1 MALAIKALLN
11 FHDYALDN
19 WRDARVDDWPLMSSC
34 WSVVAIV
41 AVYLYIVFNL
51 GPKFMENRK
60 PFELKWVLI
69 GYNIF
74 QVLYCL
80 VILVLVCIYVIPH
93 HNVIC
98 AAVDTSTPHGLIAAK
113 LAWAY
118 FLSKIIDLLDTVFF
132 VLRKKDNQITFLH
145 VYHHAGMVV
154 LTWIGCRFIPGGSSL
169 NLGILNTFVHAFMY
183 SYYLAS
189 VWDKKYARNLW
200 LKKQITHLQMIQFA
214 LVAISYS
221 LVLIGEDCGYPKFIC
236 IFIIPQNL
244 FMFYM
249 FGDFYF
255 KSYIRPLKAAANS
268 KKED

>member
-1 MALAIKALLN
+1 
-11 FHDYALDN
+11 
-19 WRDARVDDWPLMSSC
+19 
-34 WSVVAIV
+34 
-41 AVYLYIVFNL
+41 
-51 GPKFMENRK
+51 
-60 PFELKWVLI
+60 
-69 GYNIF
+69 
-74 QVLYCL
+74 
-80 VILVLVCIYVIPH
+80 
-93 HNVIC
+93 
-98 AAVDTSTPHGLIAAK
+98 
-113 LAWAY
+113 
-118 FLSKIIDLLDTVFF
+118 
-132 VLRKKDNQITFLH
+132 
-145 VYHHAGMVV
+145 MVV

-200 LKKQITHLQMIQFA
+200 LKKQITHLQMVRSRFNQFVESECLLLFQIQFA